1 LNRNIFLPGLKDV
14 KINKVEICEHS
25 IHLYV
30 EMPVKPHRCPRW
42 FLNNKEITKTIKEIG
57 NKIIP
62 APIFKFYLLLLKAY

>member
-1 LNRNIFLPGLKDV
+1 MIGVGAVQTGYESTKKMQPTLKKTKNTFLF
-14 KINKVEICEHS
+14 C
-25 IHLYV
+25 
-30 EMPVKPHRCPRW
+30 